1 MIADGGTTAALFG
14 FAISALVMIAN
25 A

>member
-14 FAISALVMIAN
+14 FAISALVMVAN